1 MTFSLA
7 SLHPFPLAAVGAI
20 LLWVAPPAS
29 SGPASPTVAPAPVP
43 TPAAAASPAFPAAWI
58 GHWKGDATSDTG
70 VGEPM
75 RFTMELKIAATDQP
89 NRFQWTVIYDG
100 STGRQVRAYELV
112 VKDAARGEY
121 AIDEKNSIV
130 LDARLLNGTL
140 YSHFL
145 VEGTRIATRERL
157 EGDGTAEGPRI
168 EVEMIVTRDA
178 EATSTGKADGV
189 PEVLSWMPRSI
200 QRATLR
206 RVPAAPPA
214 APAAEQP
221 KP

>member
-1 MTFSLA
+1 MAVPIS
-7 SLHPFPLAAVGAI
+7 SPHPTLVAVVGAI
-20 LLWVAPPAS
+20 LLWAAPPAS
-29 SGPASPTVAPAPVP
+29 SGPAVPPVAPDPVAAPAP
-43 TPAAAASPAFPAAWI
+43 TPGFPAAWV
-58 GHWKGDATSDTG
+58 GRWKGDATADTG

-75 RFTMELKIAATDQP
+75 RFTMEMNIAATEQP
-89 NRFQWTVIYDG
+89 GRFQWTVIYDG
-100 STGRQVRAYELV
+100 STGRQERPYELV

-157 EGDGTAEGPRI
+157 EGEGTADGPRI

-178 EATSTGKADGV
+178 DATSTGKAEGV

-206 RVPAAPPA
+206 RVPAA
-214 APAAEQP
+214 APP
-221 KP
+221 KPAP